1 MHVRVVYAGNYG
13 ATAEIDSFRPRTSE
27 SLDLDGFVRGD
38 DALAGVSLMLPHMD
52 VPNRW

>member
-1 MHVRVVYAGNYG
+1 MRIIDAGNYG
-13 ATAEIDSFRPRTSE
+13 AAAQIDSPRLRTGE